1 MSQEITHFLQ
11 FVKSIYNE
19 LPNHLN
25 KIFEPRGGIKVKEL
39 SELNIDALLCET
51 FTITS
56 IQTEKKVPDGSQN
69 ISYSLIPKAVLS
81 LKVLQE
87 LPIIVVLM
95 YQLYKVKTVWALT
108 VPAMCIRT
116 STSLVLVFIMS
127 DVTGLQSSVNEVTRN
142 NGMRRMKRTHW

>member
-1 MSQEITHFLQ
+1 MQEITNFLQ

-25 KIFEPRGGIKVKEL
+25 KIFEPRGIIKVKEL
-39 SELNIDALLCET
+39 SELNIEALLSET

-56 IQTEKKVPDGSQN
+56 VTTEKKVPDGSQH

-95 YQLYKVKTVWALT
+95 YQLYKVRGKNF
-108 VPAMCIRT
+108 P
-116 STSLVLVFIMS
+116 S
-127 DVTGLQSSVNEVTRN
+127 
-142 NGMRRMKRTHW
+142 